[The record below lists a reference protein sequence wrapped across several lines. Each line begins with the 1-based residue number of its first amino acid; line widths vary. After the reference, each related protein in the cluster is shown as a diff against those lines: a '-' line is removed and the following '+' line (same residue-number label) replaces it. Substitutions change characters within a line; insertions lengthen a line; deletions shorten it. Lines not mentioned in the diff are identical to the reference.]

1 MKQNKVYTK
10 IVWDYEGTVLEE
22 DSTFYKGPW
31 LLAAE
36 GEEAE
41 ESSEESVEVSES
53 PEVLEVMDADDD
65 TEAEE
70 VDPVQAAEETVEVE
84 EEAEEAVEE
93 EVEKEVVEEKVETPL
108 EKEVAKEE
116 PKIEPAVEA
125 PAEVRKTPDQMREE
139 VLQQITERYALS
151 EEDAELLTTD
161 PAKFMP
167 VMAGKLHVDVYES
180 TMYAIVS
187 QLPKMVQM
195 LVQSGSQA
203 SDRMQAFH
211 EVWPALNNPEYAPK
225 LAEVGAFWRG
235 QNPTATKE
243 EAIQGIGKLAMDM
256 LGIKA
261 PEPEPKEALVSKT
274 PQPRVIIPSAPAASR
289 TGAGGAAP
297 TVEPNG
303 ILEVIEFDD
312 SEE

>member
-36 GEEAE
+36 GEEVEEVE
-41 ESSEESVEVSES
+41 ESAEVSES

-70 VDPVQAAEETVEVE
+70 VDPVQAAKETVEVE
-84 EEAEEAVEE
+84 KEEVVEE
-93 EVEKEVVEEKVETPL
+93 EVEKEVVEEKVEAPL
-108 EKEVAKEE
+108 EKEAVKEE
-116 PKIEPAVEA
+116 PKVEPVIET
-125 PAEVRKTPDQMREE
+125 PAEARKTPDQMREE
-139 VLQQITERYALS
+139 VVQQITENYKLS

-167 VMAGKLHVDVYES
+167 MMAAKLHVDAYES

-211 EVWPALNNPEYAPK
+211 DVWPALNNPEYAPK

-261 PEPEPKEALVSKT
+261 PEPEPKEALVPTK
-274 PQPRVIIPSAPAASR
+274 PQPKVIIPSAPAASR

-303 ILEVIEFDD
+303 IFEVLDFDD